1 MHLLLFRATALAAVL
16 FVQPLLAKAD
26 EIDAD
31 RSAKTYFAEA
41 CADGNERVGVYAPA
55 TRSFTDI
62 TTSARA
68 GTFAWNHARFEE
80 LCALPELYVY
90 HCHTTADVLT
100 RFPSG
105 GEGAFSGDFASA
117 AEMEFSCAKAA
128 TLYDQPV
135 ASLIYGVVTPQG
147 EITRY
152 GFTAPASERL
162 RAAGRTFGRLLKS
175 GASRGDLE
183 RAQAEARNIFGE
195 LNGEYFA
202 RFIRFALKTCP
213 DGAIERCNDFTIA
226 RFAGTWSPDD
236 RMFVRVGDAAATE
249 TKPTAA
255 NNYSSFEGLSAF
267 AGAIRIAQ
275 VGGGITELT
284 PETLGSFVAEGKAMV
299 SICAD
304 AADGLRPCR
313 EATARMIRLTESC
326 PRVRLAVLDQ
336 DKHPKAR
343 FAYPTAKDRSLL
355 LFKTNP
361 QSGLNEQFDLTIMGE
376 PTPQMIAMVLC
387 DQPPFKLPSF
397 SQ

>member
-1 MHLLLFRATALAAVL
+1 MHILLRATGLAAVL
-16 FVQPLLAKAD
+16 FAQPLLAKAN
-26 EIDAD
+26 ELDAD

-55 TRSFTDI
+55 TRFFTDI

-105 GEGAFSGDFASA
+105 SGSALSGDFASA

-128 TLYDQPV
+128 TLYDHPV
-135 ASLIYGVVTPQG
+135 ASLAYGVVTPQG
-147 EITRY
+147 EIIRY
-152 GFTAPASERL
+152 GFTAPTSERL
-162 RAAGRTFGRLLKS
+162 RSAGSTFGHLLVS
-175 GASRGDLE
+175 AAPRRDLE
-183 RAQAEARNIFGE
+183 RAQAEAQSMFGE

-202 RFIRFALKTCP
+202 RFIRFAVKTCP
-213 DGAIERCNDFTIA
+213 DGTIERCNDFTIA

-236 RMFVRVGDAAATE
+236 RMFVRMGETAAIE
-249 TKPTAA
+249 MNPTAA
-255 NNYSSFEGLSAF
+255 TSQSSFETLSAS
-267 AGAIRIAQ
+267 AGAIRVAQ
-275 VGGGITELT
+275 VGGGIAELT
-284 PETLGSFVAEGKAMV
+284 PETLGGFVAEGKAMV

-304 AADGLRPCR
+304 AAEGLRPCR
-313 EATARMIRLTESC
+313 EATERMVQLTQSC
-326 PRVRLAVLDQ
+326 SRVRLAVLDQ

-343 FAYPTAKDRSLL
+343 FVYPTAKDRSLL

-361 QSGLNEQFDLTIMGE
+361 QSGLNEQFNLTIMGE

-387 DQPPFKLPSF
+387 DELPFKVPSF